1 MFLLTGDVKYYDLIE
16 RTLYNGLISGIS
28 LEGDKFFYP
37 NPLESDGT
45 YPFNQGSCT
54 RQAWFD
60 CSCCPTN
67 LIRFIPSVPN
77 LIYATG
83 EDSLYINLYMSNEA
97 DIEMKGLNIHV
108 TQETEYPWEGKV
120 NISVSPEKSKKFTFK
135 LRIPGWSVNDPTP
148 GDLYAYTEDNTDQ
161 VKISV
166 NGNNEAQYYKNGY
179 MEISRKWSKGDQ
191 MEVHLPMRVR
201 HVVTNNLVK
210 ENQGLVALEYGPMV
224 YCAEE
229 TDNNTELADLTIADN
244 AEILAE
250 KRDNLL
256 GGIKILKGNP
266 YPDNSEK
273 EFKIM
278 MVPYY
283 VWSNRGIGKMK
294 VWFPRK
300 QD

>member
-37 NPLESDGT
+37 NPLEADGI

-54 RQAWFD
+54 RQSWFD

-77 LIYATG
+77 LIYATSK
-83 EDSLYINLYMSNEA
+83 DSLYINLYMSNEA
-97 DIEMKGLNIHV
+97 DIEMKGINIRV
-108 TQETEYPWEGKV
+108 TQETGYPWEGKV
-120 NISVSPEKSKKFTFK
+120 NISINPDKSKKFTVK

-148 GDLYAYTEDNTDQ
+148 GDLYTYTENNPDQ

-166 NGNNEAQYYKNGY
+166 NGNNEAQYYKKGY
-179 MEISRKWSKGDQ
+179 MEIARKWSKGDLI
-191 MEVHLPMRVR
+191 EVLLPMKVQ
-201 HVVTNNLVK
+201 HVVTSNLVK
-210 ENQGLVALEYGPMV
+210 ENQGLVAVEYGPVV

-229 TDNNTELADLTIADN
+229 TDNSVELSDLIIPDN
-244 AEILAE
+244 AEILVE

-256 GGIKILKGNP
+256 GGINILKGSLPANH
-266 YPDNSEK
+266 SEK
-273 EFKIM
+273 ELKIM

-283 VWSNRGIGKMK
+283 VWSNRGIGQMK